1 MMTSSAILA
10 CDIHD
15 RVNKLQ
21 AWYATISPQSLSRI
35 EEFYTE
41 QAYFKDPFN
50 EVNERSK
57 IRRIFEHMFETTENP
72 CFIFDDCIIAGDQAF
87 LSWRFVFGLRGKQ
100 YKVTGASHL
109 RFSSDGKVC
118 MHRDYWDPA
127 EELWEKLPILGAF
140 IGWLRKKFNAV

>member
-1 MMTSSAILA
+1 MTSSAFLA
-10 CDIHD
+10 CDIQE

-21 AWYATISPQSLSRI
+21 VWYATMSPQTLPRI
-35 EEFYTE
+35 DDFYTE

-57 IRRIFEHMFETTENP
+57 IKRIFEHMFETTENP
-72 CFIFDDCIIAGDQAF
+72 SFIFDDCIISGDQAF

-100 YKVTGASHL
+100 YKVMGASHL
-109 RFSSDGKVC
+109 RFASDGKVC

-140 IGWLRKKFNAV
+140 IGWLRKKFVAA